1 MDESVLVSGNADS
14 WLRYAEE
21 DLKAA
26 ELLFKSGFHR
36 HALFWVEQASEK
48 IFKVF
53 IIDVLGAKNFVS
65 VIDYY
70 MKLAESDEDREM
82 LKKMRKKLA
91 KLSDPKSYQH
101 LCKEKDINMV
111 ILFFDMLLKAP
122 LLSRMSKILR
132 ELSDIRKKM
141 SKERYK
147 RAFRE
152 AEKPISKA
160 VSSIQI
166 PPITSCREIDASYIV
181 QMLRSFEE
189 HEDKVKEAILDV
201 AQKELQKYGGDEVAE
216 EAVKDACRL
225 YTFLSSLTVPLYLM
239 LHMYLCQFF
248 EATRYPEGKIPRDI
262 IENMPQIINLLR
274 KNLERVRRLASVLS
288 LKI

>member
-1 MDESVLVSGNADS
+1 MSGSADS

-48 IFKVF
+48 ILKVF
-53 IIDVLGAKNFVS
+53 IIDILGAKKFVS

-82 LKKMRKKLA
+82 LKKMRERLA

-101 LCKEKDINMV
+101 LCKEKDIDMV
-111 ILFFDMLLKAP
+111 MLFFDMLLKAP

-166 PPITSCREIDASYIV
+166 SPIPSCREIDASYIV

-189 HEDKVKEAILDV
+189 HEDKAKEAILDV
-201 AQKELQKYGGDEVAE
+201 AQKEPQKYRRDEVAE

-225 YTFLSSLTVPLYLM
+225 YTSFLSSLTVPLYLM
-239 LHMYLCQFF
+239 LHTHLCQFF

-262 IENMPQIINLLR
+262 IENMSQIINLLR